1 MALGLMQEMIAI
13 SNSRAQ
19 CALVLSQFSSVGF

>member
-13 SNSRAQ
+13 INNRAQ
-19 CALVLSQFSSVGF
+19 CALDLSGVN